1 MKVIKRGDIYW
12 ADLEPSFGH
21 EIGKVRPVLV
31 VSNNIQNQF
40 SPIVIILPITSAL
53 DKIYSFEVPLELDKK
68 KGKILTCQIQS
79 IDKTRLGKKIGILR
93 AEKWTE
99 VDKALQ
105 TVLDW
110 KN

>member
-1 MKVIKRGDIYW
+1 MKVIKRGDICW
-12 ADLEPSFGH
+12 ADLEPSVGH

-31 VSNNIQNQF
+31 VSNNAQNQF
-40 SPIVIILPITSAL
+40 SPIVIVLPITSSL
-53 DKIYSFEVPLELDKK
+53 DKVYSFEVPLELEKR

-79 IDKTRLGKKIGILR
+79 IDKTRLGKKIGVLR
-93 AEKWTE
+93 EEKWTE

-110 KN
+110 KK